1 MSAYKNINLSGIS
14 TEKNI
19 AHYTKNLDTGSEGLV
34 STRYVSG
41 SINNNHW
48 NSIHVLYYTSGS
60 PILNENTPN
69 GYDKFDNPTY
79 NFSNFGSTLNKQYVN
94 KFHGYPSGSIIS
106 IPQQYFGDKIKPE
119 SFELTDPNYKD
130 NSGISL
136 KIKDDGNG
144 NLYSSNA
151 HHSQSAATSISSS
164 DNYVGN
170 IYYDTGLAIITETGS
185 WSGSVNYSDVTS
197 QGDYEV
203 QFKSTHTI
211 FTREYSIEINP
222 KEFNHSTNYTLR
234 GFLSGSGKSLP
245 TDSGSLLSNPYLYAD
260 FTGSEFQPY
269 ITTIGLYTKDNIYE
283 PVIVARL
290 PKPLRVS
297 DKVTTTIKLRLDM

>member
-1 MSAYKNINLSGIS
+1 MNRF
-14 TEKNI
+14 
-19 AHYTKNLDTGSEGLV
+19 KNLYLPSFTLPIKH
-34 STRYVSG
+34 R
-41 SINNNHW
+41 NL
-48 NSIHVLYYTSGS
+48 IHVLYYTSGS
-60 PILNENTPN
+60 GRFNHPTQN
-69 GYDKFDNPTY
+69 GLIDKWDSPSY
-79 NFSNFGSTLNKQYVN
+79 NFSHNGSVRNKQYVN
-94 KFHGYPSGSIIS
+94 KFHGYISGSIVSIS
-106 IPQQYFGDKIKPE
+106 QQYFGDKIKPE

-283 PVIVARL
+283 PVIVSRL

>member
-1 MSAYKNINLSGIS
+1 MSAFKNIDISSTVIKQNVVSYTHNFTTSSAGIQS
-14 TEKNI
+14 INI
-19 AHYTKNLDTGSEGLV
+19 I
-34 STRYVSG
+34 SG
-41 SINNNHW
+41 SVSSSYW
-48 NSIHVLYYTSGS
+48 NSLNVLFYSSGS
-60 PILNENTPN
+60 PQYPKEH
-69 GYDKFDNPTY
+69 KFEKPINNLAISDR
-79 NFSNFGSTLNKQYVN
+79 GATLYLI
-94 KFHGYPSGSIIS
+94 KFHGYISGSIVSIS
-106 IPQQYFGDKIKPE
+106 QQYFGDKIKPE